1 MVSPTPNTP
10 PPVEPRHRPVSGAV
24 TETAVEVVHA
34 AEVLVERAVVAAERS
49 LMRRIGLRGLRVVLA
64 ALRAL
69 GWLAVLAYF
78 VFCLTFLATRY
89 YVLPHIGDW
98 RNRIED
104 AASGALQASVS
115 IGHLEADWD
124 GLDPRLV
131 LQDVTLKDRG
141 GETALALPKVEVV
154 LSWTTLLA
162 WQPRVHTLT
171 VFSPEIEVRRLHD
184 RNWTIAGFS
193 LEPQQPASDN
203 GLLDWVLAQRYISV
217 RDARVHFVDEAGD
230 APAIGASTA
239 APSAAAAAPAALAP
253 APAAAPVASTA
264 PMPVVPDAATA
275 AQASPPSATARSPG
289 ATPAPAPAP
298 AEALADLPAAPPARQ
313 IEFTDVNLLLTHGLR
328 RHRLALRLRPPADLA
343 GPVDLRAELTQSW
356 RTPAARL
363 DSWSGRLFAEFTA
376 ADLARLDALTHLVP
390 APAHIEQATGALR
403 AWIDFAGARV
413 QRVRAD
419 VALTDVAA
427 QLRPDLDP
435 LRLRLLEGRLTQSEW
450 TDGDGQSQEIALSG
464 LHMEGGPDVHLPP
477 TDLLM
482 RTTRG
487 PAAGGAPPAELV
499 HVEASRIV
507 LGDWSHFAR
516 QLPLP
521 ADWLALIE
529 RTAARGT
536 LEDLRANWGG
546 SAGPGRVY
554 ALRTRFSGL
563 GFTLGPA
570 APAAG
575 TAPPESSGAPA
586 PADTAAP
593 TTSAAPVYTV
603 ENLAGNVD
611 LDQRSGS
618 LRLDTNNARLG
629 LPALF
634 DNGPLALDT
643 LAARVRW
650 TRESPTRLAIDV
662 DAFSAANAD
671 LDVNATG
678 AYAATDGEPAR
689 LDLSGRVT
697 RARLNALYR
706 YVPRVTAAP
715 ARAWIRGALIDGN
728 VTEGA
733 FYLHGDPRR
742 FPFADPH
749 DGEFHAALH
758 VQEARMD
765 VAPRVSEA
773 TLAAGNTAGPW
784 PQLSAIDGDV
794 IFDRNRVTINATRAR
809 AYGYELSGISGRVAD
824 LDKPDQHL
832 RIEAQGSGPLAEIL
846 RYLAASPVNGLT
858 GGWLGS
864 SEASGPARLKMRLDV
879 PLAHSI
885 DTTVAGSLA
894 LRNDNLTLRQEV
906 APFTGLTGELGFTH
920 RGVEFNGLTAGYLG
934 GEVRVNGRTLDDGT
948 IEIQANGSATGQ
960 GAKRQIGLPLLRHLL
975 DHTRGSLHYATTVT
989 IRRGTLG
996 LLVDSDLGG
1005 LAVDLPEP
1013 FRKAAAELRPLHV
1026 EFVPVAGAAPLRDT
1040 VRVTLAKDLGVEL
1053 HRVAAGDSMH
1063 IERGAVA
1070 IGAKASVPDAGL
1082 LLLVDLPHV
1091 DVDRWQRLLALNAPA
1106 GSAADTL
1113 PTAPT
1118 PRPAVP
1124 GSDTDALDLLV
1135 VHAGDLTVSGKT
1147 LTNVSLSAR
1156 RDPEQGWFA
1165 DIDADQAS
1173 GAVHWTSAHGTTPG
1187 RAVARLAKL
1196 SIPETEKKQ
1205 VSDLLDAP
1213 PGDFPALDIVVDQ
1226 LDLGASKVG
1235 RLELEAQNT
1244 TVGGNNN
1251 WLLQKLVVT
1260 NPDGKL
1266 TGTGSWQREGV
1277 LAGRKMSL
1285 KVALSFSNAG
1295 GILTRFGLPGTIK
1308 NGSGKLEG
1316 DLAWRGSP
1324 LSIDYPSLSGK
1335 LHLQMEKGQFLKA
1348 EAGAAGRL
1356 LGVFSL
1362 QSLAHRVTGDFSD
1375 IFGAGFAFD
1384 SIGASA
1390 TIVNGNLSTDDF
1402 IMKGLNAVVR
1412 VKGEADLNGETQNLE
1427 VVVIPEINTVSA
1439 SLGLALVN
1447 PAIGLGSFVANYVLR
1462 KPLTAALTKYYQIT
1476 GSWSDPQVK
1485 KVATA
1490 GRPDAAPQ
1498 PAAGDKPAS

>member
-1 MVSPTPNTP
+1 MVSPTPPTP

-49 LMRRIGLRGLRVVLA
+49 LMRRIGLRGLRIVLS

-104 AASGALQASVS
+104 AASAALQASVG
-115 IGHLEADWD
+115 IGHIEANWD

-141 GETALALPKVEVV
+141 GATALTLPKVEVV

-171 VFSPEIEVRRLHD
+171 VLSPEVEVRRLHD
-184 RNWTIAGFS
+184 GSWTIAGFS
-193 LEPQQPASDN
+193 LEPQQAASDDR
-203 GLLDWVLAQRYISV
+203 LLDWVLAQRYISV
-217 RDARVHFVDEAGD
+217 RDARVHFIDEAGE
-230 APAIGASTA
+230 APVA
-239 APSAAAAAPAALAP
+239 ATSSP
-253 APAAAPVASTA
+253 APATA
-264 PMPVVPDAATA
+264 QTE
-275 AQASPPSATARSPG
+275 
-289 ATPAPAPAP
+289 AP
-298 AEALADLPAAPPARQ
+298 AEVPAATPPRQ
-313 IEFTDVNLLLTHGLR
+313 IDFSEVNLLLTHGLR

-343 GPVDLRAELTQSW
+343 GPVDLRAEFTQSW
-356 RTPAARL
+356 GTPSARL
-363 DSWSGRLFAEFTA
+363 DSWGGRLFAEFTA

-419 VALTDVAA
+419 VALNDVAA

-487 PAAGGAPPAELV
+487 PVAAGAAASELV

-563 GFTLGPA
+563 GFTLGAPAPDAAA
-570 APAAG
+570 APDSG
-575 TAPPESSGAPA
+575 GAPA
-586 PADTAAP
+586 PEPATAPATP
-593 TTSAAPVYTV
+593 AAPVYTV
-603 ENLAGNVD
+603 ENLAGTVD

-618 LRLDTNNARLG
+618 LRVDANNARLG

-634 DNGPLALDT
+634 DYGPLALDT
-643 LAARVRW
+643 LAARLRW
-650 TRESPTRLAIDV
+650 TRESPAQLAIDV
-662 DAFSAANAD
+662 DAFSATNAD

-697 RARLNALYR
+697 RAQLNALYR

-715 ARAWIRGALIDGN
+715 ARAWIRGALIDGS

-758 VQEARMD
+758 VQEARLD

-784 PQLSAIDGDV
+784 PQLSAIDADV
-794 IFDRNRVTINATRAR
+794 IFDRNRLTINGSRAR
-809 AYGYELSGISGRVAD
+809 AYGYELSGINARVAD

-832 RIEAQGSGPLAEIL
+832 RVEAQGSGPLAEIL
-846 RYLAASPVNGLT
+846 HYLAASPVNGLT

-864 SEASGPARLKMRLDV
+864 SEASGAARLKMRLDV

-885 DTTVAGSLA
+885 DTTVAGNLA
-894 LRNDNLTLRQEV
+894 LRNDNLTLRSEV
-906 APFTGLTGELGFTH
+906 APFTGLSGDLGFTQ
-920 RGVEFNGLTAGYLG
+920 RGVDFNGLTAGYLG
-934 GEVRVNGRTLDDGT
+934 GEVRVNGRTLDDGS
-948 IEIQANGSATGQ
+948 IEIQASGSATGL

-1026 EFVPVAGAAPLRDT
+1026 EFVPLAGAAPLRDT
-1040 VRVTLAKDLGVEL
+1040 VRVTLGKDLAIEL
-1053 HRVAAGDSMH
+1053 HRVAAGDTMH
-1063 IERGAVA
+1063 IERGAIA
-1070 IGAKASVPDAGL
+1070 IGAKASVPDTGL
-1082 LLLVDLPHV
+1082 LLLVDLPRV

-1106 GSAADTL
+1106 GSAGEAL
-1113 PTAPT
+1113 PSAPA
-1118 PRPAVP
+1118 PRPAGP
-1124 GSDTDALDLLV
+1124 ATEKPATDGDTPDLLV
-1135 VHAGDLTVSGKT
+1135 VHAGELTVSGKT

-1173 GAVHWTSAHGTTPG
+1173 GAVHWTSAHGSTPG

-1213 PGDFPALDIVVDQ
+1213 PSDFPALDIVVDQ
-1226 LDLGASKVG
+1226 LELGASKVG
-1235 RLELEAQNT
+1235 RLELEAQNNN
-1244 TVGGNNN
+1244 VGGNNN
-1251 WLLQKLVVT
+1251 WLLQRLVVT

-1277 LAGRKMSL
+1277 LAGRKMSIKL
-1285 KVALSFSNAG
+1285 ALSFSNAG

-1308 NGSGKLEG
+1308 NGSGKLDG

-1447 PAIGLGSFVANYVLR
+1447 PAIGLGSFVANYLLR
-1462 KPLTAALTKYYQIT
+1462 KPLTAALTKFYQIT

-1490 GRPDAAPQ
+1490 GRPDAAPEAE